1 MKLLMEN
8 WRKYL
13 NEEYYAIDP
22 SDPPSIEYLLK
33 AWQEGNKAYDPGS
46 SFVKE
51 DLPYHA
57 YYSVEELM
65 PYREYDWGPAKHR
78 GSQAEWGKLMNS
90 IKKGFDPRQPLV
102 VQVGKNGVAKI
113 GEGNHRLA
121 VAKELGIEKVPVYFL
136 FYNNVEVDPH
146 SFRYVELPSE
156 EGEEAIKAI
165 ADDSPEEIETAIK
178 HEDTPERR
186 ELMKQLMELF

>member
-1 MKLLMEN
+1 M
-8 WRKYL
+8 
-13 NEEYYAIDP
+13 
-22 SDPPSIEYLLK
+22 
-33 AWQEGNKAYDPGS
+33 
-46 SFVKE
+46 
-51 DLPYHA
+51 
-57 YYSVEELM
+57 
-65 PYREYDWGPAKHR
+65 
-78 GSQAEWGKLMNS
+78 
-90 IKKGFDPRQPLV
+90 
-102 VQVGKNGVAKI
+102 QVGKNGVAKI